1 MKEGL
6 RGRGHVGGPVDFQ
19 NPADLALLKGGGAVV
34 CGAVFEGVEPA
45 FDFGEAGDDDDGEAV
60 EAGERDAEDGCGRR
74 AEDDIGGSAFFFAV
88 SHGGVAVAVRQD
100 LLEGGGE
107 RLIQLKQECLSR
119 GS

>member
-1 MKEGL
+1 MTEL
-6 RGRGHVGGPVDFQ
+6 GRGDGGVFAGVGFEK
-19 NPADLALLKGGGAVV
+19 PAELGGFKGGGAVV

-45 FDFGEAGDDDDGEAV
+45 FDLGEAGDDDDGEAV
-60 EAGERDAEDGCGRR
+60 EASERDAEDGCGRR
-74 AEDDIGGSAFFFAV
+74 AEDDIGGSAFVFAV
-88 SHGGVAVAVRQD
+88 SQGSVAVAVRQD